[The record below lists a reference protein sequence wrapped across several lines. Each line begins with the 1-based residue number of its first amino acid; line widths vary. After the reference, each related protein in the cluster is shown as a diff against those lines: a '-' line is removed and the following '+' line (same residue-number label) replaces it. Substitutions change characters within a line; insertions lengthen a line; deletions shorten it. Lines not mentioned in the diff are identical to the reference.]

1 MFVLCIHSPLC
12 HPFRVSFQEFEI
24 AQRSSAGVQMS
35 KVSDP
40 KSGSLT
46 PELLYLLKVKPS
58 VSDEPPTP
66 RELRACARCIQGEVS
81 FLAATLNIS
90 DEKMESIRSRFKNP
104 QSQALQMLTQWQSE
118 KEGGRQELA
127 GILNDCGFP
136 DAAIM

>member
-1 MFVLCIHSPLC
+1 
-12 HPFRVSFQEFEI
+12 
-24 AQRSSAGVQMS
+24 MS

-66 RELRACARCIQGEVS
+66 SEMRACARCIQGEVS

-90 DEKMESIRSRFKNP
+90 DEKMESIWSRFKNP
-104 QSQALQMLTQWQSE
+104 QSQAVQMLTQWQSE
-118 KEGGRQELA
+118 KGGGRQELA
-127 GILNDCGFP
+127 GILNDCGFA
-136 DAAIM
+136 DAAKM